1 MGPLSSDPPASDD
14 LIHRRFARIL
24 AALSVIVIVAAAVT
38 AWMLTR
44 SDGTEYHAHGV
55 TFRYPSTWRIA
66 DTAWTG
72 PIADMQTFSVRVTAW
87 DPDNSISVGAVD
99 GVSSA
104 PGSVE
109 QNAEDMATLLFSD
122 GAEWSDE
129 YPRKVT
135 FHGYLTY
142 LMVSRT
148 VSDVES
154 PIAHRTTVVFKGGL
168 AYAIDCT
175 TNGLYE
181 SAVNEACEQILDSF
195 RIDVSEPPAPM

>member
-1 MGPLSSDPPASDD
+1 MGPPSSDPPAPDD
-14 LIHRRFARIL
+14 FIHRRSARIL
-24 AALSVIVIVAAAVT
+24 GALAVIAIVAAGIA

-44 SDGTEYHAHGV
+44 PDAAEYRAHGV
-55 TFRYPSTWRIA
+55 TFQYPSTWRIA

-87 DPDNSISVGAVD
+87 DADNSVSVGAVD

-109 QNAEDMATLLFSD
+109 QNAEAMATLLFPE
-122 GAEWSDE
+122 GAEWSEE
-129 YPRKVT
+129 YPRRVT
-135 FHGYLTY
+135 FHGYLAY

-148 VSDVES
+148 VSYVES
-154 PIAHRTTVVFKGGL
+154 PISHRTTIVFDGGSS
-168 AYAIDCT
+168 YAIDCT

-181 SAVNEACEQILDSF
+181 SEVNEACEQVLDSF
-195 RIDVSEPPAPM
+195 RLDGSEPPAPM